1 MTRLAVVSAASLP
14 RMPVWERIF
23 LRVVEWPL
31 LSRNRMRPIM
41 ASRRCL
47 CGECGLEAGSVIIA
61 SKICRAVRESVAIW
75 RSGSF
80 AKVIKAWWM
89 ATSSARRT
97 VLFSSN
103 PVASI
108 SISVEVEGCI
118 TAAPSLGLGSIFE
131 PSVYTHCSGR

>member
-1 MTRLAVVSAASLP
+1 MTSPSGSVFSSRMTRLAVVSAASLP
-14 RMPVWERIF
+14 LMPVWERIF

-31 LSRNRMRPIM
+31 PSRYRMRPIM

-47 CGECGLEAGSVIIA
+47 CGECGREAGSVIIA
-61 SKICRAVRESVAIW
+61 SKICRVVRESVAIW
-75 RSGSF
+75 RSPGSF

-108 SISVEVEGCI
+108 SISVEVAG
-118 TAAPSLGLGSIFE
+118 
-131 PSVYTHCSGR
+131 